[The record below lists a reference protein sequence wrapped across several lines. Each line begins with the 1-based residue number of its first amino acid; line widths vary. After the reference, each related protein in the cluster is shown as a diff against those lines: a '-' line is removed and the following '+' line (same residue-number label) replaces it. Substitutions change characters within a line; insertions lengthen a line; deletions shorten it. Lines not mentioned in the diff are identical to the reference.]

1 MFFDADPIDC
11 SVHLKFAVAPDK
23 TNPLHSA
30 FLTMIKEEVDAEWKS
45 KQTKWS
51 LNKDKLL
58 ECLENSPNF
67 RRRLKLT
74 ANGISFYA
82 PNGDSVDMVEWMSL
96 LRNFNPDELDDD
108 LSTLPKAIKRDKD
121 DQSSPESHYSSSGSS
136 SGTPKKQKI

>member
-1 MFFDADPIDC
+1 MERTK
-11 SVHLKFAVAPDK
+11 L
-23 TNPLHSA
+23 
-30 FLTMIKEEVDAEWKS
+30 
-45 KQTKWS
+45 TKWS
-51 LNKDKLL
+51 LNKEKLL

-121 DQSSPESHYSSSGSS
+121 DHSSPESHYSSSGSS